1 MGPHTPGVHASNT
14 SSDGTVVILD
24 PCLSYIKFLM
34 GSESKLSIQNIAC
47 AKFDFN
53 TLKASREK
61 LYKTVSPEVKY
72 VYTGPRSASTEAEK
86 SVHALEGILTKLHQ
100 LEQSDKADLPTSYVF
115 ACPSYHMQSIVN
127 AENQPA
133 GDEIQRYRLNKIE
146 SDVNELK
153 AMKAQMDDM
162 KSTLLAVM
170 TSQFDQN
177 QLPSAPIIP
186 HDSEFPP
193 IQRDRSSS
201 VQSYKRPRA
210 SESDSEKSTDPEGF
224 RLPRNQV
231 RKNLRSEKKAK
242 TNQTSPPSF
251 ADKLITGTPKPTS
264 LKKKFQWGKSSEES
278 SVGLQGVIPE
288 IFVTRCSL
296 DTQPEQLV
304 NHLKEKGINVKNIQV
319 KSREDANFKSFKLSV
334 FTSQEYDKVISGE
347 PLPPRIQVRP
357 WIYYKNN
364 SVPNSSVGSFKP
376 VPQATN
382 MSKLSQD
389 LAELQHLENNLSA
402 VMDVTLSGS
411 SSNDVTPV
419 TSHQSS

>member
-24 PCLSYIKFLM
+24 GCLSYIKYLM

-100 LEQSDKADLPTSYVF
+100 LEQSDKTDLPTYMF
-115 ACPSYHMQSIVN
+115 ACPRSHMESILN
-127 AENQPA
+127 AENQAA

-146 SDVNELK
+146 LDVNELK
-153 AMKAQMDDM
+153 SMKAQMDDM

-170 TSQFDQN
+170 MSQFDQN
-177 QLPSAPIIP
+177 EVPSAPIIQ

-210 SESDSEKSTDPEGF
+210 SESDSEKSTDPKGF
-224 RLPRNQV
+224 HMPRNVV
-231 RKNLRSEKKAK
+231 RKSLRSEKKAK
-242 TNQTSPPSF
+242 MNPTPVPSF
-251 ADKLITGTPKPTS
+251 SDKLKSGTPKPTD

-278 SVGLQGVIPE
+278 SVRLQGVIPD

-304 NHLKEKGINVKNIQV
+304 NHLKEKGSNVKNIQL
-319 KSREDANFKSFKLSV
+319 KSREEANFKSFKLSV
-334 FTSQEYDKVISGE
+334 FTSQEYDKVICGE

-357 WIYYKNN
+357 WIYYRNN
-364 SVPNSSVGSFKP
+364 SVPQGGVGSFKP

-402 VMDVTLSGS
+402 AMDVTLSGS
-411 SSNDVTPV
+411 LSNDVTPV
-419 TSHQSS
+419 TSHQS